1 MLETRSGR
9 TASQQPN
16 ELAALVDV
24 LVKGGVTSYLE
35 IGARHGDTFDH
46 IVRKLPKVG
55 FYVAVDLPNGLWGS
69 DSSMDALIECVEAL
83 QADGYNAHYV
93 LGDSSNEEVIELIS
107 SLGEFDAVLIDG
119 DHRYH
124 AVKRDYENYGDARI
138 VAFHDIDGE
147 GVKLREHEIGVP
159 QLWGEL
165 RDKHKSVEIIDPS
178 DDRPMGIGV
187 LFK

>member
-1 MLETRSGR
+1 
-9 TASQQPN
+9 
-16 ELAALVDV
+16 
-24 LVKGGVTSYLE
+24 
-35 IGARHGDTFDH
+35 
-46 IVRKLPKVG
+46 
-55 FYVAVDLPNGLWGS
+55 
-69 DSSMDALIECVEAL
+69 MDALIECVEAL

-124 AVKRDYENYGDARI
+124 AVKQDYENYGDARI

-165 RDKHKSVEIIDPS
+165 KDKHKSVEIIDPS